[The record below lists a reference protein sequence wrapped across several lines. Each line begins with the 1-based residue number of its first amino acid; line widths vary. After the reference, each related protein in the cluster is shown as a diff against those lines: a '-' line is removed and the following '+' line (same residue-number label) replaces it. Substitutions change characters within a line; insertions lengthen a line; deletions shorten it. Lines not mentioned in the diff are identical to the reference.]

1 VSDRYEAQVLAALG
15 AIGLRPPAAYLWFG
29 RRFTVPPGASLTGAI
44 QQRLLADF
52 QPTGAP
58 RPAQRRPTAPAGDG
72 GAFAR
77 ALSQANCGRGSWQP
91 GWRVAAVEEEAIAV
105 VRPDGLAL
113 LAPPEDCRVDGTL
126 AAVRL
131 PKDLAGLVPGA
142 LRVLGDAAPPPESA
156 DRVRLYCDVT
166 AAAAVTFVARVTYA
180 LNRADLPFTLDVLA
194 DPARYGRGPAADL
207 RLPRT
212 DVAGAIALLRPL
224 LRTLGPPQQ
233 SGDAPAFAKPL
244 GRGLALAEEPAGGE
258 GFAEHRCRLLAEA
271 IVATGDEGLR
281 SSAVRLAAVRERF
294 AAGGISLDAPY
305 LEPGSSDA
313 YDRP

>member
-1 VSDRYEAQVLAALG
+1 VSDRYEPQVLAALG
-15 AIGLRPPAAYLWFG
+15 AIGVRPPAAYLWFG
-29 RRFTVPPGASLTGAI
+29 RRCPVAPGGSLATAI

-52 QPTGAP
+52 QAAGAP
-58 RPAQRRPTAPAGDG
+58 QPARREPAAPSGDG

-91 GWRVAAVEEEAIAV
+91 GWRVAAVEEDAIAV

-113 LAPPEDCRVDGTL
+113 LAPPQDCRVEGAL
-126 AAVRL
+126 ADVRL
-131 PKDLAGLVPGA
+131 PKDLAGLTPGV
-142 LRVLGDAAPPPESA
+142 LRVLGDTAAGDE
-156 DRVRLYCDVT
+156 DRVRLCCDVT

-207 RLPRT
+207 L
-212 DVAGAIALLRPL
+212 VARVDAAAVIAVLRPL
-224 LRTLGPPQQ
+224 LRTLGTHR

-258 GFAEHRCRLLAEA
+258 RFGEHRCRLLAEA
-271 IVATGDEGLR
+271 LVAVGDEGLR
-281 SSAVRLAAVRERF
+281 PPAARLAAVRERF
-294 AAGGISLDAPY
+294 AADGISLEAPY
-305 LEPGSSDA
+305 LQPGSIDA
-313 YDRP
+313 YDRS